1 MAAVRLVRPVGD
13 SSLPTDMEAKPLNLS
28 AEHFPFPC
36 SLRELVQD
44 RYDDSPA
51 PINSANTMELD
62 EVIGYLEN
70 VEDVELSPWMGIL
83 TQTEAMGDPA
93 MPSKEQSA
101 ILHWLG
107 RALEQWEKQF
117 PLEEP
122 LASQVKRIKPIAAA
136 HAITDETF
144 LQPGAHPIHQLL
156 DAISDRAIGWQPNLD
171 RVSAIL
177 EQQVTKAIE
186 KSCSWFQDKN
196 VDIEEVCA
204 EFVSSAERDNA
215 RAQRMI
221 QRVVETELGKVKTAA
236 AKIEAARMINV
247 LLEKYQAPAEIGEF
261 LRGPWFSSAQLVLL
275 KFSQDSEQWEQ
286 MSATT
291 HTLLDSLQPME
302 EGDEERKQHIVEV
315 VSQLP
320 KEMRRWLLSLHHDT
334 EAVNE
339 AMGLVEFAHLRILR
353 NQALNIENIDPIP
366 VAPDTTANGSG
377 ESSGAGIDFDEGQWF
392 YMDTPDKGEIR
403 VQLVLKVNREEQLLF
418 ANMAG
423 IKVMQMSFIDFGEL
437 FAQGKVA
444 ELERGAAFSRCLAQA
459 AGIKSLAMLD
469 ALAKT
474 QGAPENWR
482 EANLPDD
489 KKTPQKPELELVSSQ
504 EAPAVNPDTTPDPE
518 KDPNAEPETQAT
530 TEPTPESAAELG
542 SEPVEI
548 DTSSA
553 LQEPANDARQQTSNE
568 PHSPDTELASEAT
581 LDINASESD
590 EKAFLEMLD
599 DELLDDFGEEVPPE
613 DITEKVESAEDA
625 QFLGEA
631 PSPPVEPAAQERGG
645 DELTTTAAPTAAE
658 GQGFLLE
665 QSQQLE
671 NQPEP
676 PADAPDTPDNLPT
689 AAEEPAAEAPEAST
703 DTATLELPS
712 GTWLGFHDGETPL
725 MARLAVHDPEE
736 DQYIFVNRKGVKL
749 RTASGAELSS
759 LIDQGLVDIL
769 ETKSNFRDEVQKA
782 KDDLD

>member
-1 MAAVRLVRPVGD
+1 MAARCTVLPVG
-13 SSLPTDMEAKPLNLS
+13 SSSVHTHLEAKPLNLS

-51 PINSANTMELD
+51 PVNSANTMELD
-62 EVIGYLEN
+62 ELMGYLEN
-70 VEDVELSPWMGIL
+70 IEDIELSPWMGVL

-93 MPSKEQSA
+93 LPSKEQSA
-101 ILHWLG
+101 LLLWLG
-107 RALEQWEKQF
+107 QALELWEKQF

-136 HAITDETF
+136 YAITDENF

-156 DAISDRAIGWQPNLD
+156 DAIADRAVGWQADLD

-177 EQQVTKAIE
+177 EQQVTKAID
-186 KSCSWFQDKN
+186 KSCSWFKDKN
-196 VDIEEVCA
+196 IDIEEICS
-204 EFVSSAERDNA
+204 EFVTAAERDNA

-236 AKIEAARMINV
+236 AKLEAARMIND
-247 LLEKYQAPAEIGEF
+247 LLEKFGAPSEIGEF
-261 LRGPWFSSAQLVLL
+261 LRGPWYSSAQLVLL
-275 KFSQDSEQWEQ
+275 KFSQDSGQWEQ

-291 HTLLDSLQPME
+291 HTLLDSLQHME
-302 EGDEERKQHIVEV
+302 EGDEERKQQIFEV
-315 VSQLP
+315 VTKLP

-353 NQALNIENIDPIP
+353 NQALEIEKIEPIVVPRDPSL
-366 VAPDTTANGSG
+366 GSD
-377 ESSGAGIDFDEGQWF
+377 EKASEITVDFAEGQWF
-392 YMDTPDKGEIR
+392 YMDTPDKGEVR
-403 VQLVLKVNREEQLLF
+403 VQLVLKVEREEQLLF

-423 IKVMQMSFIDFGEL
+423 IKVMQMSFAEFGEL
-437 FAQGKVA
+437 MAQGKVA
-444 ELERGAAFSRCLAQA
+444 ALEHGASFSKCLAQA

-482 EANLPDD
+482 EANQPADE
-489 KKTPQKPELELVSSQ
+489 TAAQKPELELVSSQ
-504 EAPAVNPDTTPDPE
+504 EIPTPAQDALPE
-518 KDPNAEPETQAT
+518 TKTDSGAEPEANPEENAT
-530 TEPTPESAAELG
+530 ETNPTPAS
-542 SEPVEI
+542 
-548 DTSSA
+548 TH
-553 LQEPANDARQQTSNE
+553 T
-568 PHSPDTELASEAT
+568 PDTELASEAT
-581 LDINASESD
+581 LDVNANESD

-599 DELLDDFGEEVPPE
+599 DELLDDFGEDVPDTSASIEETGLDAEPLA
-613 DITEKVESAEDA
+613 DLTESVEPADDA
-625 QFLGEA
+625 QFLGDPTPLEPEREA
-631 PSPPVEPAAQERGG
+631 DTAQDGESDTG
-645 DELTTTAAPTAAE
+645 TTPKAAE
-658 GQGFLLE
+658 GEGFLLD
-665 QSQQLE
+665 QSQRLDDRQ
-671 NQPEP
+671 
-676 PADAPDTPDNLPT
+676 
-689 AAEEPAAEAPEAST
+689 EAPEEQSS
-703 DTATLELPS
+703 DTPVADPDPAPEEAAAQPPEESAQPTTLDLPS

-725 MARLAVHDPEE
+725 MARLAVHDPDE

-749 RTASGAELSS
+749 RTATGAELSA

-769 ETKSNFRDEVQKA
+769 ETKSNFREEVQKA